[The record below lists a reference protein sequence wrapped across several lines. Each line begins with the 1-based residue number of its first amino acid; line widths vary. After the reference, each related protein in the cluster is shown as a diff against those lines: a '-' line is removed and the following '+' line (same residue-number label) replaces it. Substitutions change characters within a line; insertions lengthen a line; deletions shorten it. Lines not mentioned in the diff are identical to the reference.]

1 MSFRRLASWLFGSA
15 SSAYRRHFGSHR
27 RPAIHP
33 IDAFVQPLE
42 ARLLLAADLRPTFV
56 DVPSN
61 AARGSTISVNTAVA
75 NGGDSPTGTYTIRYY
90 ASSDAT
96 ITSGDTLLKS
106 VTRSGQNA
114 GAVLQWSEAV
124 TIPVGMA
131 AGNYYIGVIV
141 DATNA
146 VVESNETNN
155 WRADSATIQITAP
168 PNIDLRAMLVDGPA
182 AADGGTNIA
191 VTTAVRNQ
199 GTADSGSYTVWYYIS
214 TDANITTSDLRVK
227 AVTRPALG
235 GGAQQQWAESITVP
249 ANLATGNYYLGVVV
263 DPLNTLTETAENNNV
278 LAEPTAI
285 RITQPSLI
293 DLTVTNVDGPTTNI
307 RGTPMSVVSNVSNLG
322 SAASGNFTVSYYL
335 SADATI
341 NTADRLLKTVT
352 RTSINANSNQ
362 QWTESI
368 TLPSA
373 VAAGTYYIGMIVDP
387 ANSIRERIETNNW
400 RADTATVAVSVPPSI
415 DFLPTLVDGPGAAD
429 GGAMVSVS
437 TSVRNQG
444 TTNAA
449 SYGIAYYLSTD
460 AAITTADLRLK
471 TVTRP
476 ALDAAG
482 LQQWVESVAIP
493 TTLATGNYYI
503 GVIVDPTNSVAEISE
518 SNNILGESTSIRVTQ
533 PSQIDLTPTSVDGP
547 TAAQRGN
554 SVAVVTN
561 ISNAGSAASGSFNVN
576 YYISTDAAI
585 STGDTLL
592 KSVNRAA
599 IVGAGNVQWTET
611 VTIPSTLAA
620 GTYYIGVVVDPGN
633 AIRERNEANNTRAD
647 SAAITITAPASP
659 PPSSPGGSQFTISMT
674 FSGLT
679 STQIAIFNQAA
690 ARWSQIITGD
700 LPDVVYNGATIDDV
714 TISASSAAIDGAGGI
729 LGQAGPTRLRLNSY
743 LPYMGNMQFDS
754 ADLAQ
759 MESNGT
765 LLPVI
770 IHEMGHVLGIGTI
783 WSYKGLIS
791 GAGGAAPIFTGPQA
805 TAAYNQIFGTNA
817 SGVPVE
823 GNNSPAG
830 SRDAHW
836 RESVFR
842 TELMTPYIS
851 GTSNPISR
859 VTVASLADLGY
870 TVSMSAAD
878 AYVPPSSV
886 VVGDTAAGISGSPSL
901 VWGRPWTNANPD
913 DSSANDWLSRGV
925 PPRVDWRAL
934 SNGEVSHNH
943 GQPGS
948 PPQEHDHTHDEMS
961 ETEIVVDFGDDPTI
975 GSIPTPA
982 AAGLPNLDSVF
993 AQFEPGSLG
1002 LLM

>member
-1 MSFRRLASWLFGSA
+1 MNLRRLASWLFGSA
-15 SSAYRRHFGSHR
+15 SSACGRPFGSHR

-33 IDAFVQPLE
+33 LDAFVQPLE

-56 DVPSN
+56 DAPST
-61 AARGSTISVNTAVA
+61 AARGSTVSVTTAVA
-75 NGGDSPTGTYTIRYY
+75 NGGDAPTGSYTIRYY
-90 ASSDAT
+90 ASTDAT

-114 GAVLQWSEAV
+114 GATLQWSEAV

-131 AGNYYIGVIV
+131 AGNYFIGVIV

-168 PNIDLRAMLVDGPA
+168 PNVDLRAMLVDGPA

-214 TDANITTSDLRVK
+214 TDANITTGDIRVK
-227 AVTRPALG
+227 SVTRPALG

-249 ANLATGNYYLGVVV
+249 ATLATGNYYLGVIV

-278 LAEPTAI
+278 LAESTAI

-307 RGTPMSVVSNVSNLG
+307 RGTPMSVVSNVGNLG
-322 SAASGNFTVSYYL
+322 SGASGNFTVSYYL
-335 SADATI
+335 STDATI

-352 RTSINANSNQ
+352 RTSINGGSNQ

-373 VAAGTYYIGMIVDP
+373 VTGGTYYLGMIVDP
-387 ANSIRERIETNNW
+387 ANSIRERVETNNW

-415 DFLPTLVDGPGAAD
+415 DFLPTLVDGPAAAD
-429 GGAMVSVS
+429 GGAMISVS

-460 AAITTADLRLK
+460 ATITTADLRLK

-476 ALDAAG
+476 ALNAG
-482 LQQWVESVAIP
+482 TLQQWVESVAIP

-503 GVIVDPTNSVAEISE
+503 GVIVDPTNAVAEISE
-518 SNNILGESTSIRVTQ
+518 TNNILGDSTSIRITQ

-554 SVAVVTN
+554 SVAVMTN
-561 ISNAGSAASGSFNVN
+561 VSNAGSVTSGSFNVN
-576 YYISTDAAI
+576 YYISTDASI

-592 KSVNRAA
+592 KSVSRAA
-599 IVGAGNVQWTET
+599 ISGSGNVQWTET

-659 PPSSPGGSQFTISMT
+659 PPNPGGSQFTISMT

-679 STQIAIFNQAA
+679 STQIAVFNQAA

-714 TISASSAAIDGAGGI
+714 QISASSASIDGAGGI

-870 TVSMSAAD
+870 TVNMSAAN
-878 AYVPPSSV
+878 AYVAPSSI
-886 VVGDTAAGISGSPSL
+886 VVGGTSAGTSGSPSL
-901 VWGRPWTNANPD
+901 MWGRPMPDATN
-913 DSSANDWLSRGV
+913 DSSGNIWLSRGV
-925 PPRVDWRAL
+925 APRVDWRAF
-934 SNGEVSHNH
+934 SNGEAGHNH

-948 PPQEHDHTHDEMS
+948 HPPDHDHTHDGMS
-961 ETEIVVDFGDDPTI
+961 ETEIVVDLGDE
-975 GSIPTPA
+975 SISGAIPIPA
-982 AAGLPNLDSVF
+982 AAGLPDLDTVF

-1002 LLM
+1002 LLI